1 MKCIISAEIEL
12 DGEGKL
18 RIFFYNDHPV
28 DKPQDNE
35 V

>member
-1 MKCIISAEIEL
+1 MSIIISVEIVL
-12 DGEGKL
+12 DEEEKL
-18 RIFFYNDHPV
+18 RNYSYNDHPV